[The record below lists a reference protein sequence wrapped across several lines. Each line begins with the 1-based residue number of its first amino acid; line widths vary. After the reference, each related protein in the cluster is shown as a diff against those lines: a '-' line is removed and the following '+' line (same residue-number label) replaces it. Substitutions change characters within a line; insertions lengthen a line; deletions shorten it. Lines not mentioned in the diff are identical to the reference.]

1 MSLTAARR
9 ATLAALADSL
19 LPHGGTLE
27 PGASDV
33 NVAGQLDVYL
43 DRCAPGTRRTV
54 NLMLEEDG
62 IRTAVHDL
70 PAACKE
76 IWWGK
81 RLAAV
86 QVDLQRIGTTR
97 LGELLAEAWE
107 SRAPARLLRN
117 P

>member
-1 MSLTAARR
+1 MSVSASELRLLALALPEVVELDHHGKPSFRVGGR
-9 ATLAALADSL
+9 IFATLRGD
-19 LPHGGTLE
+19 
-27 PGASDV
+27 
-33 NVAGQLDVYL
+33 
-43 DRCAPGTRRTV
+43 RTV